1 MNRVSKT
8 GKCLDRSFIRVFLEK
23 QNKIAEGCNDM
34 ISFTIGEPDFQT
46 PPNIVEAA
54 IQALSEGKTKYAP
67 NAGIPELRKAISEE
81 LEKTHGVHYDPET
94 EIVITPSGMDTL
106 RLASMALLDDG
117 EEMIVNDPCWANH
130 PNHSRIAH
138 GKPVMVPVHEKN
150 NFFYDLDELET
161 YLTER
166 TKVVLLNSPNN
177 PTGAVIFYDALVAFC
192 VFCKRHDLFVI
203 SDEVYYNIIFD
214 GLKFYSPA
222 MVEGMKERVLISQ
235 SFSKTYAMT
244 GWRLA
249 YAAGPADVIEAVGR
263 LNENS
268 ISCVNTFV
276 QWAGVAALKGTR
288 TYIDAMVQEFENRR
302 NIVYEGIN
310 AIPGLSCVKP
320 QGAFYAFVNI
330 SETGLRSEE
339 FAVRLLEDKHVGVVP
354 GTGFGPSGE
363 GFVRLSYATSTE
375 NIKEGIRRI
384 REFMDDLRRQ
394 PV

>member
-130 PNHSRIAH
+130 PNHSKIAH

-177 PTGAVIFYDALVAFC
+177 PTGAVISYDALVAFC
-192 VFCKRHDLFVI
+192 DFCKRHDLFVI

-320 QGAFYAFVNI
+320 QGAFRIWSSQFSLKWRNGM
-330 SETGLRSEE
+330 TRS
-339 FAVRLLEDKHVGVVP
+339 FWSRNWD
-354 GTGFGPSGE
+354 F
-363 GFVRLSYATSTE
+363 
-375 NIKEGIRRI
+375 
-384 REFMDDLRRQ
+384 
-394 PV
+394 

>member
-1 MNRVSKT
+1 MSRVSKA
-8 GKCLDRSFIRVFLEK
+8 GKCIERSSIRIFLEK
-23 QNKIAEGCNDM
+23 QNKIAETCDDM

-54 IQALSEGKTKYAP
+54 IQALSEGKMKYAP
-67 NAGIPELRKAISEE
+67 NAGVPELKKAVSED
-81 LEKTHGVHYDPET
+81 LEKTHGVHYDPEK

-106 RLASMALLDDG
+106 RLAAMAILDDDD
-117 EEMIVNDPCWANH
+117 EMIVNDPCWANH
-130 PNHSRIAH
+130 PNHSKMAH
-138 GKPVMVPVHEKN
+138 GKAVLVPVHEKD
-150 NFFYDLDELET
+150 NFFYNLDELEGYIT
-161 YLTER
+161 DK
-166 TKVVLLNSPNN
+166 TKAILLNTPNN
-177 PTGAVIFYDALVAFC
+177 PTGAVMSKESLTAFC
-192 VFCKRHDLFVI
+192 EFCTKHDLLVI

-222 MVEGMKERVLISQ
+222 MIEGMKDRVIISQ

-249 YAAGPADVIEAVGR
+249 YAAGPADIIEAIGL

-276 QWAGVAALKGTR
+276 QWAGIEALKGTR
-288 TYIDAMVQEFENRR
+288 KYVDAMVREFENRR

-330 SETGLRSEE
+330 RETGLSSEE
-339 FAVRLLEDKHVGVVP
+339 FATRLLTEKHVGLVP
-354 GTGFGPSGE
+354 GTGFGVSGE

-384 REFMDDLRRQ
+384 GEFVEGLKK
-394 PV
+394 